1 MPQITENGNTYWLPE
16 VFPEPTKEYQAAQE
30 KKRYLT
36 PDGVERMHPGW
47 TYAENVAYV
56 DDEYLFENE
65 GWKLIIGEAPVEP
78 IPFFK
83 NHYIK
88 NAIEEWTEIDERTVE
103 ATYTLSGWVPEVFP
117 EATSEYQATQF
128 QKRYLTPNGKV
139 KLHPGWI
146 YTATDA
152 PVDDE
157 YLFQNEGW
165 KLVTNITEP
174 PPSVELKKTLQD
186 DVENWEEL
194 SGGKTVKITYRFV
207 DFTEEEV
214 SEYIVKK
221 WETLR
226 SKRNSILDQ
235 TDWLV
240 VKSKESGTNLSTNF
254 KEWRENV
261 RNFPT
266 TITNILEFDLED
278 DTLWPTPPTGISYG
292 TSY

>member
-1 MPQITENGNTYWLPE
+1 
-16 VFPEPTKEYQAAQE
+16 
-30 KKRYLT
+30 
-36 PDGVERMHPGW
+36 
-47 TYAENVAYV
+47 
-56 DDEYLFENE
+56 
-65 GWKLIIGEAPVEP
+65 
-78 IPFFK
+78 
-83 NHYIK
+83 
-88 NAIEEWTEIDERTVE
+88 
-103 ATYTLSGWVPEVFP
+103 
-117 EATSEYQATQF
+117 
-128 QKRYLTPNGKV
+128 
-139 KLHPGWI
+139 
-146 YTATDA
+146 
-152 PVDDE
+152 
-157 YLFQNEGW
+157 
-165 KLVTNITEP
+165 VTNITEP